1 VGAQEERRNMR
12 KVDEF
17 TRSYGHMSSGSG
29 VGPEAEEKHESG
41 IFRSSQQRKAGGP
54 SGGAGI
60 NFTDHGGPVIPNAH
74 LQFIFWGAAWT
85 TGTPSIGQVT
95 DAVVNIITGPY
106 MDLLSQYRNIGHATL
121 FGTTLVSS
129 AVGGSPANPPS
140 PFNDGDIS
148 GLISNLCQAGRLPSP
163 ATDSEL
169 FYCVILPPGVN
180 SGGGFIGE
188 HTYFSLDGVN
198 CHFAWVMNNG
208 TLDYVTTVF
217 SHELVETV
225 TDPEGSA
232 ILGDPGSCN
241 QSGWCEIGDVCE
253 GNTTSIRGIVVQ
265 RYWSQRDKSCAA
277 PGDKVVKDDKDS
289 KDTKDVKDKEKDK
302 EHKDTKDHK
311 DAKDH
316 KETKEGAKEKELIK
330 DQKEKERDFPLD
342 LTAVVGELSSR
353 VDQLSQQVDQIAAS
367 TATGRAFIRP
377 QERPPVGGQ
386 ALRGSKD
393 PTES

>member
-1 VGAQEERRNMR
+1 MR
-12 KVDEF
+12 QDDNCI
-17 TRSYGHMSSGSG
+17 RSYGHMSSEPGLARDTEG
-29 VGPEAEEKHESG
+29 KYESG
-41 IFRSSQQRKAGGP
+41 IFRSARQRKAGGP
-54 SGGAGI
+54 AGGAAI

-74 LQFIFWGAAWT
+74 LQLIFWGGAWT
-85 TGTPSIGQVT
+85 TSTPSMGQVT
-95 DAVVNIITGPY
+95 DAVVKILTGPY
-106 MDLLSQYRNIGHATL
+106 MDSLSQYRNIGHATL

-129 AVGGSPANPPS
+129 AVGGSPPDPPN

-163 ATDSEL
+163 ASDDQL
-169 FYCVILPPGVN
+169 FYCVILPQGVN

-188 HTYFSLDGVN
+188 HTYFSLAGVN

-241 QSGWCEIGDVCE
+241 QGGWCEIGDVCE
-253 GNTTSIRGIVVQ
+253 GNTTSLTGVVVQ
-265 RYWSQRDKSCAA
+265 RYWSQRDTTCVV
-277 PGDKVVKDDKDS
+277 PGDKVVKDDKDN

-311 DAKDH
+311 DVKDH
-316 KETKEGAKEKELIK
+316 KENKEGAKEKELIK
-330 DQKEKERDFPLD
+330 EGAKEKEVIKERDFPFD
-342 LTAVVGELSSR
+342 LTAVVGELYSR
-353 VDQLSQQVDQIAAS
+353 MDQLSQRVDQIAETSAI
-367 TATGRAFIRP
+367 GRAFIRP
-377 QERPPVGGQ
+377 EQRPPVGAQ

-393 PTES
+393 PTEG

>member
-1 VGAQEERRNMR
+1 MR
-12 KVDEF
+12 MFGESM
-17 TRSYGHMSSGSG
+17 RSYGHMSSGSG
-29 VGPEAEEKHESG
+29 VVRPQPEGKQESG
-41 IFRSSQQRKAGGP
+41 IFRSARQRKAGGP

-74 LQFIFWGAAWT
+74 LQVIFWGGAWT
-85 TGTPSIGQVT
+85 TGTPSVGQVM
-95 DAVVNIITGPY
+95 DAVMNILTGPY
-106 MDLLSQYRNIGHATL
+106 MDSLSQYRNVGHAIL

-129 AVGGSPANPPS
+129 PVGGSPGDPPNPFS
-140 PFNDGDIS
+140 DGDIS
-148 GLISNLCQAGRLPSP
+148 GLISNLFQAGRLPSP
-163 ATDSEL
+163 ASDDQL

-188 HTYFSLDGVN
+188 HTFFSLAGVN

-208 TLDYVTTVF
+208 TLDFVTTIF

-232 ILGDPGSCN
+232 ILGDPGTCN
-241 QSGWCEIGDVCE
+241 QGGWCEIGDVCE
-253 GNTTSIRGIVVQ
+253 GNTAVVRGVVVQ
-265 RYWSQRDKSCAA
+265 RYWSQRDNSCVV
-277 PGDKVVKDDKDS
+277 PGDKVVKDDKDN

-311 DAKDH
+311 DIKDH
-316 KETKEGAKEKELIK
+316 KESKEGAKEKEIK
-330 DQKEKERDFPLD
+330 DFKEKDRDFPFD
-342 LTAVVGELSSR
+342 LTSFVGELSSR
-353 VDQLSQQVDQIAAS
+353 VDQLSQQVNQIAAS

-377 QERPPVGGQ
+377 EQRPSVGDQ

-393 PTES
+393 PTEG